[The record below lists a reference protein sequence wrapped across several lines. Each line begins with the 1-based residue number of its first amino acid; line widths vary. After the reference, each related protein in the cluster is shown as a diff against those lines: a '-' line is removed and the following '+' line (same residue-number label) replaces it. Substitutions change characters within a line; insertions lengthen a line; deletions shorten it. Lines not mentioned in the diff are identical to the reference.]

1 MSQRPA
7 DSSVRQMGAAHGNRE
22 DPRAEVGEQRWD
34 LAGARPAETREGLI
48 TAASEDPV
56 AAPREGGM
64 AAPREGPV
72 AAPRESRTAAARE
85 GSAAVREARMA
96 EVARLLAEPAE
107 EEGPEGR
114 PRSGNGPGLAA
125 LPYLRLRHPLS
136 VLGINYQQCFRRYLE
151 NYPIALGRIQELG
164 ERRRWFVEAYRAREA
179 AFDAEY
185 QRNPQRMN
193 FDMLAFTVALSASE
207 VINPLIEE
215 LGCDKFINRE

>member
-1 MSQRPA
+1 MSERPA
-7 DSSVRQMGAAHGNRE
+7 DSNVRQMGAAHGNRE
-22 DPRAEVGEQRWD
+22 DPQAEVGDQRWD
-34 LAGARPAETREGLI
+34 PARTSSGEAREGLI
-48 TAASEDPV
+48 TAAWEDPV
-56 AAPREGGM
+56 AAPREGRM
-64 AAPREGPV
+64 EAA
-72 AAPRESRTAAARE
+72 RESSMVAPRE
-85 GSAAVREARMA
+85 GSAAAVAREARMA

-114 PRSGNGPGLAA
+114 PRSRSGNGPGLAA

-136 VLGINYQQCFRRYLE
+136 VLGINYQQFLRRYVE

-164 ERRRWFVEAYRAREA
+164 ERRRRFVEACRAREA

-185 QRNPQRMN
+185 RRNPQRMD